1 MEKASFITVIAVCI
15 LCIAGTVFAQPR
27 QFSYQAEVRSSSGAL
42 VSDGEYQVKVR
53 IYETAFDA
61 TALFTEEHTL
71 SIERGILQISIGSLT
86 ALPTTLPLDRE
97 LYLGLTIGKEP
108 ELQPRTKILAVPS
121 ALYAARAGV
130 AMQLATNATG
140 VITSVNE
147 LSGSIRI
154 LGDSTITVTQTG
166 NTINLHALNGPGGGV
181 RLLTSPQQTLAIQ
194 SAAGPTVLLDVAD
207 GAITTAKLANGA
219 VTGSK
224 IAQLGATNGQ
234 SLQWNGS
241 TWVPGNDLGLQLVN
255 VISPLAG
262 DGTTANPLS
271 IARASSSIG
280 GYLSAADW
288 TIFNSKLS
296 AVAVT
301 PRFTGDGTT
310 TNPLDLAQ
318 QGATNGQVL
327 KWNATTWVPGADLIG
342 MTSVTT
348 DPTLAG
354 DGTTTT
360 PLKIAQQGAT
370 ANQVLKWNGTTWIP
384 ANDISGLTM
393 VSVNAPLTGDGTTAN
408 PLSMPQA
415 TATTNG
421 FLSSADWSTFNSKL
435 SSVAVTARLSGN
447 GTTANPLDIA
457 QQGATSGQALKWNGT
472 TWSPADDIGIATVA
486 VNAPLSGNGTTAA
499 PLSIAQANATTNG
512 FLSSTDWTT
521 FNNKLSTVAVTAR
534 LTGDG
539 TTTNPLDLAQQGAT
553 NGQVL
558 KWNGVIWSPAND
570 VGGLTSVATDATLS
584 GDGTAANVLKIA
596 QQGATNG
603 QVLKWNGTTWVP
615 ANDNGLSTVS
625 VRSPELAGSGTTVD
639 PIVLAQQGAT
649 NDQVLKW
656 NGTSWSPAADN
667 GLATV
672 AVNAPLTGNG
682 TAATPISIPQANGST
697 SGYLTSSDWTI
708 FNNKLSAV
716 AVTARLTGNGTT
728 ANPLDIAQQGATNGQ
743 TLKWNGTTWIPGDDL
758 TGLTS
763 VVANAPITGN
773 GTSGNPLTMAQANG
787 STNGFLSSTDWTTF
801 NNKLS
806 TVAVTP
812 RLTGN
817 GTTANPLDI
826 AQQGATSGQAL
837 KWSGTTWVPGNDLTG
852 LATVSAN
859 APITGN
865 GTTGSPLTMAQANGA
880 TNGFLSS
887 TDWTTFN
894 NKLSSVAVT
903 ARLSGNGTLA
913 NPLDIAQQG
922 AANGQVL
929 KWNGATWTP
938 ANDIGGTV
946 NTDATL
952 AGDGSAANV
961 LKIAQQAATNG
972 QTLKWNGATWLPGN
986 DLTGLTTVSANA
998 PITGNGTAGSPLALA
1013 QANGTT
1019 NGFLSSAD
1027 WTTFNN
1033 KLSTVAVTARL
1044 TGNGTTGSPLDIAQ
1058 QGATNGQVLEWNG
1071 TSWAPANDDG
1081 GSIANG
1087 TVTNSTLRWNG
1098 ANWVE
1103 NVNVLSTAPGQVIV
1117 NAGLNLSG
1125 TTSPLLANG
1134 AAGTTN
1140 FVLTSQGAGNTP
1152 TWQDASNLV
1161 SAWRLNGNTL
1171 TGASST
1177 SPTEFF
1183 GSTNN
1188 YDVVF
1193 RSNNTERMRILG
1205 SGNVGVGLTN
1215 PTEAKFVTFSTLPG
1229 GSTHRHSG
1237 LFLTTYPSGMSDPGI
1252 PVNALESRFTAQNNS
1267 TVNLIDGSMVAITS
1281 LQGTNVNTTRAFI
1294 GVVDING
1301 SSNATH
1307 ANVEGVLGRVYIS
1320 ASASGTKSLTEAKAL
1335 RSDFW
1340 LQSNAVTIQ
1349 NGYGLYVD
1357 VPMFSGGINANV
1369 LNNYTGIYLENLN
1382 VGVGN
1387 RRVIHY
1393 DGSGSN
1399 VPFVLTD
1406 LGRVGVGHIAP
1417 TELLDVKGNIL
1428 LTASSGTAGQLQ
1440 FQNPAGT
1447 NKSTFAAGAQS
1458 ANINY
1463 MLPTF
1468 APPQNGSFMLSSTA
1482 GAMSWARDLSWDT
1495 TNKRLGINTT
1505 TPNTKLDVNGDIA
1518 LRENSISLGNGNNN
1532 NISVGD
1538 YSFIRITGP
1547 TAAFTITGIAGGQN
1561 GRVLVLYNESGQT
1574 MTINHLDN
1582 TNSNAGNLIRTNTG
1596 NAYSTPPTH
1605 IYDVVSLIYSAAGG
1619 RWIIT
1624 STY

>member
-1 MEKASFITVIAVCI
+1 MVTSTSIAVIAACIICLTSTVI
-15 LCIAGTVFAQPR
+15 AQPR
-27 QFSYQAEVRSSSGAL
+27 QFSYQAEIRSSSGTLIA
-42 VSDGEYQVKVR
+42 DGEYQVTVR
-53 IYETAFDA
+53 IYESAFGG
-61 TALFTEEHTL
+61 TALYSEAHNVST
-71 SIERGILQISIGSLT
+71 ERGIINIHIGSAV
-86 ALPTTLPLDRE
+86 ALPSSLPLERE
-97 LYLGLTIGKEP
+97 LYLGLTIGTDA
-108 ELQPRTKILAVPS
+108 ELQPRTKILSVPT
-121 ALYAARAGV
+121 AMYAARAGEASRMAV
-130 AMQLATNATG
+130 NATG
-140 VITSVNE
+140 VITSLNE
-147 LSGSIRI
+147 LSGSVRI
-154 LGDSTITVTQTG
+154 VGDSTITVTQNG
-166 NTINLHALNGPGGGV
+166 NTINLHSLAGPGGGV
-181 RLLTSPQQTLAIQ
+181 KMLTSPQQTLAIA
-194 SAAGPTVLLDVAD
+194 SPSGPTVLLDVAD
-207 GAITTAKLANGA
+207 GAITTAKLANVA

-224 IAQLGATNGQ
+224 IAQLGATSGQ
-234 SLQWNGS
+234 VLQWNGS
-241 TWVPGNDLGLQLVN
+241 TWLPGNDLGLALVS
-255 VISPLAG
+255 VTTPLAG
-262 DGTTANPLS
+262 DGTPGNPLLLP
-271 IARASSSIG
+271 RASTSVS
-280 GYLSAADW
+280 GYLAAADW
-288 TIFNSKLS
+288 TIFNNKLS
-296 AVAVT
+296 TVAVT
-301 PRFTGDGTT
+301 PRLTGDGTT
-310 TNPLDLAQ
+310 TSPLDLAQ
-318 QGATNGQVL
+318 QGAVNGQAL
-327 KWNATTWVPGADLIG
+327 KWNGTTWAPGADITG
-342 MTSVTT
+342 IMTVIT
-348 DPTLAG
+348 DVTLAG
-354 DGTTTT
+354 DGTTAT

-370 ANQVLKWNGTTWIP
+370 ANQVLKWNGSNWIP

-408 PLSMPQA
+408 PLTMPQA
-415 TATTNG
+415 NATTNG
-421 FLSSADWSTFNSKL
+421 FLSSADWSLFNSKL

-457 QQGATSGQALKWNGT
+457 QQGAT
-472 TWSPADDIGIATVA
+472 
-486 VNAPLSGNGTTAA
+486 
-499 PLSIAQANATTNG
+499 
-512 FLSSTDWTT
+512 
-521 FNNKLSTVAVTAR
+521 
-534 LTGDG
+534 
-539 TTTNPLDLAQQGAT
+539 

-558 KWNGVIWSPAND
+558 KWNGATWLPGDDMA
-570 VGGLTSVATDATLS
+570 GLT
-584 GDGTAANVLKIA
+584 
-596 QQGATNG
+596 
-603 QVLKWNGTTWVP
+603 
-615 ANDNGLSTVS
+615 
-625 VRSPELAGSGTTVD
+625 
-639 PIVLAQQGAT
+639 
-649 NDQVLKW
+649 
-656 NGTSWSPAADN
+656 
-667 GLATV
+667 TV
-672 AVNAPLTGNG
+672 AV
-682 TAATPISIPQANGST
+682 
-697 SGYLTSSDWTI
+697 
-708 FNNKLSAV
+708 
-716 AVTARLTGNGTT
+716 
-728 ANPLDIAQQGATNGQ
+728 
-743 TLKWNGTTWIPGDDL
+743 
-758 TGLTS
+758 
-763 VVANAPITGN
+763 NAPITGN
-773 GTSGNPLTMAQANG
+773 GTSGNPLTIAQANAT
-787 STNGFLSSTDWTTF
+787 TNGFLSSTDWTTF

-817 GTTANPLDI
+817 GTTANPLDLAQQGATNGQVLKWNGTIWSPANDNGGLSSVATDATLAGDGTAANVLKIAQQGASNGQVLKWNGSTWLPANDNGLSTVSVRSPELAGSGTTVDPIVLAQQGATNGQVLKWNGTSWSPAADNGLATVAVNAPLSGNGTAATPISISQANGSTSGYLSSSDWTIFNSKLSTVAVTARLTGNGTPASPLDI
-826 AQQGATSGQAL
+826 AQQGATNGQTL
-837 KWSGTTWVPGNDLTG
+837 KWNGSTWIPGDDLTG
-852 LATVSAN
+852 ITSVSAS

-865 GTTGSPLTMAQANGA
+865 GTSGNPLTMAQANGT

-894 NKLSSVAVT
+894 NKLSTVAVT
-903 ARLSGNGTLA
+903 ARLTGNGTNA

-922 AANGQVL
+922 AVNGQVL
-929 KWNGATWTP
+929 KWNGTTWTP

-946 NTDATL
+946 QTDATL
-952 AGDGSAANV
+952 AGDGSAANL
-961 LKIAQQAATNG
+961 LKIAQQGAMNG
-972 QTLKWNGATWLPGN
+972 QTLKWNGATWLPGD
-986 DLTGLTTVSANA
+986 DLTGLAAVAVNA
-998 PITGNGTAGSPLALA
+998 PITGNGTVGNPLTLA

-1071 TSWAPANDDG
+1071 TIWAPANDDG

-1125 TTSPLLANG
+1125 TASPLLANG
-1134 AAGTTN
+1134 SAGTTN
-1140 FVLTSQGAGNTP
+1140 FVLISQGAGNTP
-1152 TWQDASNLV
+1152 VWQDANNLV
-1161 SAWRLNGNTL
+1161 TAWRLSGNAL
-1171 TGASST
+1171 TGGAASSP
-1177 SPTEFF
+1177 SEFF

-1193 RSNNTERMRILG
+1193 RSNNTERMRILS

-1215 PTEAKFVTFSTLPG
+1215 PTEARFVANSTLPG

-1301 SSNATH
+1301 SSTATH

-1320 ASASGTKSLTEAKAL
+1320 TSASGTKSLTEAKAL

-1349 NGYGLYVD
+1349 NGFGLYVD
-1357 VPMFSGGINANV
+1357 APMFSSGINANT
-1369 LNNYTGIYLENLN
+1369 LNNYTGIYLENLT

-1393 DGSGSN
+1393 DGAGSN
-1399 VPFVLTD
+1399 LPFVLTD
-1406 LGRVGVGHIAP
+1406 VGRVGIGHTTP
-1417 TELLDVKGNIL
+1417 SELLDVKGNIL

-1495 TNKRLGINTT
+1495 TNTRLGINTT
-1505 TPNTKLDVNGDIA
+1505 TPSTKLDLNGDIA
-1518 LRENSISLGNGNNN
+1518 MRENSITLGNGNNN
-1532 NISVGD
+1532 NVSVGN
-1538 YSFIRITGP
+1538 YSFIRISGP

-1561 GRVLVLYNESGQT
+1561 GRVLVLYNDSGQP

-1582 TNSNAGNLIRTNTG
+1582 TNSNNGNLIRTKTG
-1596 NAYSTPPTH
+1596 NAYTTPGGSG
-1605 IYDVVSLIYSAAGG
+1605 YDVVSMIYSAAGN

>member
-1 MEKASFITVIAVCI
+1 MVTSTSIAVIAACI
-15 LCIAGTVFAQPR
+15 ICFASTVFSQPR
-27 QFSYQAEVRSSSGAL
+27 QFSYQAEVRSSSGTL
-42 VSDGEYQVKVR
+42 VADGEYQVTVR
-53 IYETAFDA
+53 IYESAFGG
-61 TALFTEEHTL
+61 TALYSEAHNVTTKH
-71 SIERGILQISIGSLT
+71 GILNIHIGSMV
-86 ALPTTLPLDRE
+86 ALPASLPLERE
-97 LYLGLTIGKEP
+97 LYLGLTIGTEE
-108 ELQPRTKILAVPS
+108 ELQPRTKILTVPT
-121 ALYAARAGV
+121 AMYAARAGEASRMAV
-130 AMQLATNATG
+130 NATG
-140 VITSVNE
+140 VITSLNE
-147 LSGSIRI
+147 LSGSVRI
-154 LGDSTITVTQTG
+154 VGDSTITVTQNG
-166 NTINLHALNGPGGGV
+166 NTINLHSITGPGGGV
-181 RLLTSPQQTLAIQ
+181 KMLTSPQQTLMIQ
-194 SAAGPTVLLDVAD
+194 SPSGPAVLLDVAD
-207 GAITTAKLANGA
+207 GAITTAKLANGS

-224 IAQLGATNGQ
+224 IAQLGATSGQ
-234 SLQWNGS
+234 ILTWNGS
-241 TWVPGNDLGLQLVN
+241 TWLPGNDLGLALVS
-255 VISPLAG
+255 VTTPLAG
-262 DGTTANPLS
+262 DGTAANPLL
-271 IARASSSIG
+271 IPRASTSAS
-280 GYLSAADW
+280 GYLSAVDW
-288 TIFNSKLS
+288 TIFNNKLS
-296 AVAVT
+296 TVAVA

-310 TNPLDLAQ
+310 TSPLDLAQ
-318 QGATNGQVL
+318 QGATNGQAL
-327 KWNATTWVPGADLIG
+327 KWNGTTWVPSADLIG
-342 MTSVTT
+342 MTVVTT

-354 DGTTTT
+354 DGTTAT

-370 ANQVLKWNGTTWIP
+370 ANQVLKWNGTSWIP
-384 ANDISGLTM
+384 ANDISGLAM
-393 VSVNAPLTGDGTTAN
+393 VSVTAPLTGDGTTAN
-408 PLSMPQA
+408 PLTIAQA
-415 TATTNG
+415 NATTSG
-421 FLSSADWSTFNSKL
+421 FLSSADWSIFNNKL
-435 SSVAVTARLSGN
+435 SLVAVTARLSGN

-472 TWSPADDIGIATVA
+472 IWSPADDIGLATVA
-486 VNAPLSGNGTTAA
+486 VNAPLSGNGISAS
-499 PLSIAQANATTNG
+499 PLAIAQANSTTNG
-512 FLSSTDWTT
+512 FLSSADWTT
-521 FNNKLSTVAVTAR
+521 FNNKLSSVAVTAR

-558 KWNGVIWSPAND
+558 KWNGAIWSPADD
-570 VGGLTSVATDATLS
+570 VGGLTAVATDATLS

-603 QVLKWNGTTWVP
+603 QILKWNGTTWLP
-615 ANDNGLSTVS
+615 ASDNGLSTVS

-649 NDQVLKW
+649 NGQVLKW
-656 NGTSWSPAADN
+656 NGTSWSPTVDN

-682 TAATPISIPQANGST
+682 TTATPVSMPQANGST

-708 FNNKLSAV
+708 FNNKLSTV

-728 ANPLDIAQQGATNGQ
+728 TNPLDIAQQGATNGQ
-743 TLKWNGTTWIPGDDL
+743 TLKWNGSTWIPGDDL
-758 TGLTS
+758 TGLSS
-763 VVANAPITGN
+763 VSANAPITGN
-773 GTSGNPLTMAQANG
+773 GTTGNPLTMVQAN
-787 STNGFLSSTDWTTF
+787 STTSGFLSSTDWTTF

-826 AQQGATSGQAL
+826 AQQGATNGQTL
-837 KWSGTTWVPGNDLTG
+837 KWNGSTWVPGDDLTG
-852 LATVSAN
+852 LTTVAAN

-865 GTTGSPLTMAQANGA
+865 GTAGNPLTLAQANGT

-894 NKLSSVAVT
+894 NKLSAVAVT
-903 ARLSGNGTLA
+903 ARLSGNGTIA

-922 AANGQVL
+922 AVNGQVL
-929 KWNGATWTP
+929 KWNGTTWTP
-938 ANDIGGTV
+938 ANDIGGSV
-946 NTDATL
+946 QTDATL
-952 AGDGSAANV
+952 AGDGSAANL
-961 LKIAQQAATNG
+961 LKIAQQGATNG
-972 QTLKWNGATWLPGN
+972 QTLKWNGSTWLPAD
-986 DLTGLTTVSANA
+986 DLTGLTTVAANV
-998 PITGNGTAGSPLALA
+998 PITGNGTAGNPLTMT

-1019 NGFLSSAD
+1019 NGFLSSTD

-1044 TGNGTTGSPLDIAQ
+1044 TGNGTTANPLDIAQ

-1071 TSWAPANDDG
+1071 TTWAPANDDG
-1081 GSIANG
+1081 ALPIG
-1087 TVTNSTLRWNG
+1087 TVTNSTLRWSG
-1098 ANWVE
+1098 TNWVE
-1103 NVNVLSTAPGQVIV
+1103 NTNVLSTAPGQVIV

-1125 TTSPLLANG
+1125 TASPLLVNG
-1134 AAGTTN
+1134 SAGTTN

-1152 TWQDASNLV
+1152 TWQDASSLIT
-1161 SAWRLNGNTL
+1161 AWRLSGNAL
-1171 TGASST
+1171 TGGAPS

-1205 SGNVGVGLTN
+1205 SGNVGIGLTN
-1215 PTEAKFVTFSTLPG
+1215 PNEARFVAASTLPG

-1237 LFLTTYPSGMSDPGI
+1237 LFLTTYPAGMSEPGI

-1294 GVVDING
+1294 GVVDVNG

-1320 ASASGTKSLTEAKAL
+1320 TTASGTKSLTEAKAL

-1349 NGYGLYVD
+1349 NGFGLYVD
-1357 VPMFSGGINANV
+1357 APMFSSGINAST

-1393 DGSGSN
+1393 DGAGSN
-1399 VPFVLTD
+1399 LPFVLTD
-1406 LGRVGVGHIAP
+1406 VGRVGIGHTTP
-1417 TELLDVKGNIL
+1417 SELLDVKGNIL

-1447 NKSTFAAGAQS
+1447 SKSTFVAGAQS

-1495 TNKRLGINTT
+1495 TNTRLGINTT
-1505 TPNTKLDVNGDIA
+1505 TPNTKLDVNGDVA
-1518 LRENSISLGNGNNN
+1518 MRENSITLGNGNNN
-1532 NISVGD
+1532 NVSVGN

-1561 GRVLVLYNESGQT
+1561 GRVLVLYNDSGQP

-1582 TNSNAGNLIRTNTG
+1582 TNSNNGNLIRTNTG
-1596 NAYSTPPTH
+1596 NAYTTPGGSG
-1605 IYDVVSLIYSAAGG
+1605 YDVVSLIYSAAGS

-1624 STY
+1624 ATY